1 MYTLPLAEVAI
12 WPSAEPLCQAQ
23 RESINFVASVS
34 IFTGSK
40 ARLLSRL
47 VSRRMIRSLSSL
59 FANGLL
65 GIMKTTRVLFLRQLS
80 AWGQLWQRSK
90 AAREVLAV
98 PPHLSI
104 HECCLQTILIT
115 LLVDPHLR
123 RSSGSMARRMT
134 LRTGSWLGCKGTNL
148 WWALLPPPM
157 KQLTAWRHWCGG
169 SYSGIERFAEPFI
182 TYKWIENR
190 WGCSE
195 SAYGRMSS
203 CSTYFGC
210 RLTFLI
216 DVSNFSVVSGRTR
229 TMEGTEL

>member
-1 MYTLPLAEVAI
+1 MTDNRFLPRLSKEQILNGTNASICHYHFARYIHLRDADLFCSPIKSSLINVQVIHISPPSTEVLLGTVVIPLKDLLETARTLCIHCRSQKWQFDHLLNRYAKH
-12 WPSAEPLCQAQ
+12 

-34 IFTGSK
+34 IFIGSK

-104 HECCLQTILIT
+104 YECCLQTILIT

-123 RSSGSMARRMT
+123 RSSGSMACRMT

-148 WWALLPPPM
+148 W
-157 KQLTAWRHWCGG
+157 
-169 SYSGIERFAEPFI
+169 
-182 TYKWIENR
+182 
-190 WGCSE
+190 
-195 SAYGRMSS
+195 
-203 CSTYFGC
+203 
-210 RLTFLI
+210 
-216 DVSNFSVVSGRTR
+216 
-229 TMEGTEL
+229 